1 MDVLCWPWPATPS
14 TRSRGSRFSRVWS
27 LLPATTGQSSLFCA
41 AIVLNHIAGSINGW
55 MVIAFLFYKYNKV
68 EDDFELVYNGCS
80 VVVKVIFI
88 NRKILQY
95 TVCSIKSRILHST
108 FFVASHGDS
117 NSPLYIIINRNE
129 RRHFKSVV
137 DFI

>member
-1 MDVLCWPWPATPS
+1 
-14 TRSRGSRFSRVWS
+14 
-27 LLPATTGQSSLFCA
+27 
-41 AIVLNHIAGSINGW
+41 

-129 RRHFKSVV
+129 RRHLKSVV

>member
-1 MDVLCWPWPATPS
+1 MVGWLLLFCFINIIKLKMILNLC
-14 TRSRGSRFSRVWS
+14 
-27 LLPATTGQSSLFCA
+27 TTG
-41 AIVLNHIAGSINGW
+41 VH
-55 MVIAFLFYKYNKV
+55 
-68 EDDFELVYNGCS
+68 

-95 TVCSIKSRILHST
+95 TVCSIKSRNLHRT